1 MEYTE
6 EQKADIQKQIE
17 EATKGLLNQ
26 EQIDAIVSKRVKD
39 LSDKHAKDLEEKE
52 KIAKMTADEKIK
64 HELEQYKTQ
73 LAEKDSLLAQKEHK
87 EKLSA
92 LMGEKKVSNEF
103 FDMFANVTDLEKAGA
118 LMDKFNESF
127 TAKLNTEIDNKITP
141 HAPSKQTNSSDYAEI
156 DAVLGIR
163 PTA

>member
-52 KIAKMTADEKIK
+52 KIAKMTDATNGRLYREAIAD
-64 HELEQYKTQ
+64 
-73 LAEKDSLLAQKEHK
+73 D
-87 EKLSA
+87 
-92 LMGEKKVSNEF
+92 
-103 FDMFANVTDLEKAGA
+103 
-118 LMDKFNESF
+118 
-127 TAKLNTEIDNKITP
+127 
-141 HAPSKQTNSSDYAEI
+141 PSC
-156 DAVLGIR
+156 
-163 PTA
+163 